1 MSGLAVVYVVFA
13 IVLGSL
19 FAYSLL
25 LSRRQREVEAQLDD
39 LKNALPKPGH
49 PKQR

>member
-1 MSGLAVVYVVFA
+1 MSGLSVVYVVFA

-19 FAYSLL
+19 FAYTLL

-39 LKNALPKPGH
+39 LKSALPKPGAS
-49 PKQR
+49 KR